1 MRLTSVTPSLD
12 PIQMLWVRGELS
24 RMELLSV
31 RSFIAQG
38 HPVHLYSYDPPRAL
52 PPGVTLLSA
61 ASIVPEKFAPL
72 KPAAPFAKGSMA
84 SFSDYF
90 RYKLLFTQ
98 GGWWVDLD
106 VVALN
111 PFQGFPDIVV
121 ASTDE
126 AIYGRTANNFIMRFP
141 KGHAVQK
148 ACLESIGD
156 TPVSELEFGKTGP
169 LLLNSIIGPAGVA
182 EHTQPREVFAPVP
195 WNASE
200 QLVRSAPRY
209 RWDDFKHRIR
219 RPHLAC
225 RFTHRTVAVHLWNE
239 TWRNAGRDKNALYP
253 ATSLYERLHRRYPA

>member
-1 MRLTSVTPSLD
+1 MLSPSASIPLD

-24 RMELLSV
+24 RVELLSI
-31 RSFIAQG
+31 RSFLAQG

-52 PPGVTLLSA
+52 PPGVNLLPA
-61 ASIVPEKFAPL
+61 ASIVPENFAPL

-90 RYKLLFTQ
+90 RYQLLFTQ

-106 VVALN
+106 VVALK
-111 PFQGFPDIVV
+111 PFQGFPDVVV

-141 KGHAVQK
+141 AGHATL
-148 ACLESIGD
+148 AAGLRALDGHNLA
-156 TPVSELEFGKTGP
+156 ELDISQTGP
-169 LLLNSIIGPAGVA
+169 LLLHSILGPAGVA

-200 QLVRSAPRY
+200 QLVRSAARY

-253 ATSLYERLHRRYPA
+253 STSLYERLQRRYPA